1 MARTKEKW
9 SGVLAGKPEVVARHI
24 EIPVKLYDDPD
35 RPVVIL
41 IPLSKVPVFLRSL
54 ARLVARA
61 TGTRALLEEH
71 PDFLPVDVDGDG
83 AELPDAS

>member
-24 EIPVKLYDDPD
+24 EIPVRLYDDPE

-61 TGTRALLEEH
+61 TGTRATLEH
-71 PDFLPVDVDGDG
+71 LDFPPGFETGDG
-83 AELPDAS
+83 EPDAA